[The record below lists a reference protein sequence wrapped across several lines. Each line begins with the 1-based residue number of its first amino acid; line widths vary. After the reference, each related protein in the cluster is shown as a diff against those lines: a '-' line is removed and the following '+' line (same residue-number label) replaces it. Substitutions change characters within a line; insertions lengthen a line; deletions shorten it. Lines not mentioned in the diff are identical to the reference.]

1 MKKNYQMKW
10 NPKKRGVLFS
20 VIALIFIATTAYKND
35 YFEIAKQL
43 DIFST
48 LFKEVNMNYVD
59 KTNPAEL
66 MQSSVTQMLK
76 ELDPYTTYASEQ
88 DVEAGRMKQSNAYV
102 GIGATLNSSE
112 NKLIIVEV
120 FKDLPADN
128 VGLKAGDEII
138 EIDGFN
144 VADLKETATQVLN
157 GKKNTKV
164 ALTYMRNG
172 EKSTVMVKRGDK
184 TPKAVPV
191 YKILEKGVGYI
202 ALDRFTQTASRE
214 VENAVKLM
222 LIDEVKGI
230 VLDLRNNPG
239 GLVSE
244 AVKIVNLFVEKG
256 QLVVSTKSN
265 IETYNQT
272 YITKKQP
279 LSLDVPLVVII
290 NQKSA
295 SASEI
300 VAGALQDLDRAVVI
314 GKRSF
319 GKGLVQRY
327 KPLPYGSQL
336 KVTIARYYT
345 PSRRCIQALDYRN
358 RKEDGTAIRFK
369 KEEYAA
375 FKTKNGRLVYDGG
388 GINPDIVEGTKTTSK
403 FIETLLNSALVFDY
417 VNRYYYANTLDNFE
431 GFSLNTGDFERFK
444 SMSLDKKYNLD
455 DESLK
460 EINNLKKTLKD
471 EGFGTMTSSFKTFEK
486 SLQTAKLE
494 LINQFKDD
502 ILAALENEIIKR
514 YFYRE
519 GMYSY
524 LLSTNAE
531 IFKAQ
536 EIITDIQTY
545 QNILK

>member
-10 NPKKRGVLFS
+10 NPKKRGVLLGI
-20 VIALIFIATTAYKND
+20 IALIFIATTAYKND
-35 YFEIAKQL
+35 YFEITKQL

-112 NKLIIVEV
+112 NKLIVVEV

-144 VADLKETATQVLN
+144 VTDLKETATQVLN

-172 EKSTVMVKRGDK
+172 KKSTVMVKRGDK

-222 LIDEVKGI
+222 LIEEVKGI

-244 AVKIVNLFVEKG
+244 ALKIVNLFVEKG

-336 KVTIARYYT
+336 KVTISRYYT
-345 PSRRCIQALDYRN
+345 PSGRCIQALDYRN

-444 SMSLDKKYNLD
+444 SMSLDKKYNFD

-486 SLQTAKLE
+486 SLQNAKLE